1 MNAKIAIWL
10 FFRAL
15 RWLCWIG
22 FFAYCFFVTTHRET
36 QLDQF
41 GHLPFAM
48 ELLMIGLGVGGMLA
62 GFLELM
68 MRERKGFQRP
78 KFGQL
83 IPPKAMPNSG

>member
-1 MNAKIAIWL
+1 MARKPIAIRL

-22 FFAYCFFVTTHRET
+22 FFAYCFFVTTNRET

-41 GHLPFAM
+41 GHLPPAM
-48 ELLMIGLGVGGMLA
+48 ELLMIGLGVAGMLA

-68 MRERKGFQRP
+68 MRERAGLQRP
-78 KFGQL
+78 RFGQL
-83 IPPKAMPNSG
+83 IPPKAVRP